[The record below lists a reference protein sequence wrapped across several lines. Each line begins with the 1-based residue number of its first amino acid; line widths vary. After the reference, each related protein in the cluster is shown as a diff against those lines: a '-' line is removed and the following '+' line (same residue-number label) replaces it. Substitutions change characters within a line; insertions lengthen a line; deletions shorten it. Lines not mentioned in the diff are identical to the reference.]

1 MVAGMHSDVVIVGA
15 GPAGLALANLLGG
28 YGRDVVVLEQ
38 RSELIDYP
46 RGVGLDDESMRSIQ
60 TMGLTERV
68 EPYTI
73 PHHVMRLVNGRG
85 ETMMTNAPQ
94 GEPFGW
100 PRKFGFIQPL
110 VDRELYRGLERHD
123 SVRVLFDHTVTDSR
137 DHGDHVEVTAT
148 VALPDGSQQEQ
159 TFTAEYLIGCEGG
172 SSPTRK
178 RMGVDFVGQ
187 SPSTRWVVIDVR
199 NDPLGLPNVYLGADP
214 ARPYV
219 SIGLPHGIRRWEFM
233 LFEDEG
239 DEQVEDDAFVA
250 RLLDGHVPD
259 PSSLDV
265 IRRRVFTHHGRV
277 ASSFRQGRVLIAG
290 DAAHL
295 MPVWMGQGW
304 NSGIRDATN
313 LAWKLASVLSGQADE
328 SLLDTFDAER
338 RDHAKAMVDLSLT
351 FGSVIKPTNRA
362 VCAVRDTVSRAM
374 NLSPRVKSWFADMRF
389 KPMPFYAK
397 GVLVAP
403 ETHTPGQQPRER
415 TSRFRTVRN
424 AVEKRTPVGVQF
436 PQPRVNSNEHTGALL
451 DDVIGPWWTVAAWGN
466 DPARLFTAAERE
478 QLEAMGARLVS
489 FMSESQRPW
498 AEEEYA
504 GSGTLVVGDV
514 DGTLKGWF
522 DRHAVGVVFLRPD
535 RFVGAACL
543 AQDAGTV
550 LGALRVAMGA
560 ALRAPVL
567 RGAHAERGTQAAGR
581 LRTSGTT
588 LRGSAADGLTPQG
601 PSGTFEG
608 ASA

>member
-1 MVAGMHSDVVIVGA
+1 MWATVADMHSDVVIVGA

-38 RSELIDYP
+38 RSDLIDYP

-60 TMGLTERV
+60 TMGLAQQV
-68 EPYTI
+68 EPFTI

-85 ETMMTNAPQ
+85 ETMVTNAPQ

-110 VDRELYRGLERHD
+110 VDRELYRGLSRYD
-123 SVRVLFDHTVTDSR
+123 SVRVLFGHTVIASTDR
-137 DHGDHVEVTAT
+137 GDHVEVTAT
-148 VALPDGSQQEQ
+148 VAEPDGSTHEES
-159 TFTAEYLIGCEGG
+159 FTADYLVGCEGG
-172 SSPTRK
+172 SSLTRK
-178 RMGVDFVGQ
+178 RMDVDFAGR

-233 LFEDEG
+233 LFDDEP
-239 DEQVEDDAFVA
+239 DERVEDDVFVA
-250 RLLDGHVPD
+250 ELLTDHVPD

-265 IRRRVFTHHGRV
+265 IRRRVFTHHGRI
-277 ASSFRQGRVLIAG
+277 ASSFRQGRILIAG

-313 LAWKLASVLSGQADE
+313 LAWKLASVLSGQADA
-328 SLLDTFDAER
+328 SLLDTYDAER

-351 FGSVIKPTNRA
+351 FGSVIKPTNRV
-362 VCAVRDTVSRAM
+362 VCAVRDSLSRAM
-374 NLSPRVKSWFADMRF
+374 NLSPRVTSYFADMRF
-389 KPMPFYAK
+389 KPMPFYAN
-397 GVLVAP
+397 GVVVAP
-403 ETHTPGQQPRER
+403 DTLVPGRQERKR
-415 TSRFRTVRN
+415 TSRFVTARN
-424 AVEKRTPVGVQF
+424 AVEKKTPVGVQF
-436 PQPRVNSNEHTGALL
+436 PQPRVNCAEHADTRL

-466 DPARLFTAAERE
+466 DPARLFTPEQRK
-478 QLEAMGARLVS
+478 QLERMGARLVS

-498 AEEEYA
+498 AEREYA
-504 GSGTLVVGDV
+504 ESGTLVVGCV
-514 DGTLKGWF
+514 DGALKGWF

-543 AQDAGTV
+543 AQDAGA
-550 LGALRVAMGA
+550 ALA
-560 ALRAPVL
+560 ALRAAMRATPAAPPRHSPPLDGRERPVAL
-567 RGAHAERGTQAAGR
+567 PAAQEV
-581 LRTSGTT
+581 
-588 LRGSAADGLTPQG
+588 SA
-601 PSGTFEG
+601 
-608 ASA
+608 